1 MKKYLFLALTAFMM
15 LSFNTTDAQKIKLLA
30 GKVDFLKGQTAINIE
45 FFYDDMMVGK
55 KKEKEWAEKKI
66 QDKNKMKAG
75 DGDKWYASWVADRD
89 AKFEVKF
96 TDLFNKGMT
105 KKSLIAKEGQTDAK
119 YTMVVST
126 IFTEPGVHTGFD
138 IGDKDAY
145 ISVEVSFYETAN
157 KSAVLAK
164 VGLFKAIGTVTVFSG
179 GSEYATADRL
189 GEAYAKCGKSLAAF
203 LMKNLK

>member
-1 MKKYLFLALTAFMM
+1 MKKYIFLTFIAFLM
-15 LSFNTTDAQKIKLLA
+15 LSFNTSDAQKIKLLS
-30 GKVDFLKGQTAINIE
+30 GKVDFLKGQTTINLE
-45 FFYDDMMVGK
+45 FTYDDMMVGK

-75 DGDKWYASWVADRD
+75 DGDKWYAAWVADRD

-96 TDLFNKGMT
+96 ADLFNKGAA
-105 KKSLIAKEGQTDAK
+105 KKNLSAKEGQTDAK
-119 YTMVVST
+119 YTMVVNT

-138 IGDKDAY
+138 VGDKDAY
-145 ISVEVSFYETAN
+145 ISVEISFYETGN
-157 KSAVLAK
+157 KSTALAK
-164 VGLFKAIGTVTVFSG
+164 IGIYKAIGNVTVFSG

>member
-30 GKVDFLKGQTAINIE
+30 GKVDFLKGQTAINLE
-45 FFYDDMMVGK
+45 FSYEDMMVGK
-55 KKEKEWAEKKI
+55 QKETEWAEKKI
-66 QDKNKMKAG
+66 QSKNKMKAG

-96 TDLFNKGMT
+96 TDLFNKGVA
-105 KKSLIAKEGQTDAK
+105 KKNLFASEGKTDAK
-119 YTMVVST
+119 YTMLVRT
-126 IFTEPGVHTGFD
+126 IFTEPGVKTGFD
-138 IGDKDAY
+138 VGDKDAC
-145 ISVEVSFYETAN
+145 ISVEIEFYEGQNKTAT
-157 KSAVLAK
+157 LAK
-164 VGLFKAIGTVTVFSG
+164 IGIYKAIGNVTVFSG
-179 GSEYATADRL
+179 GNEYATADRL